1 VVGVALV
8 VRNDG
13 VLQRLLDEVVRACG
27 AVVEDEIVEVVSVLR
42 TVIGDER
49 IVDAL
54 FLLVGEIEF
63 LPIGFATDTTV
74 ERHEIVIGF
83 DTELVVGFSFDELD
97 VEILFHQAEHTIV
110 EDYINLIGIV
120 YHTDSSMTV
129 LGPYL
134 LALGAREQVYLC
146 TIAEWFSSKRASG

>member
-1 VVGVALV
+1 MVGVALV

-13 VLQRLLDEVVRACG
+13 VLKRLLDEVVRACG
-27 AVVEDEIVEVVSVLR
+27 AVVKDEIVEVVSVFR

-49 IVDAL
+49 IIDAL

-83 DTELVVGFSFDELD
+83 DTELVVGFSFNKLD
-97 VEILFHQAEHTIV
+97 IEILIHKAEHTIV
-110 EDYINLIGIV
+110 EDYIEMIRQI
-120 YHTDSSMTV
+120 YHTDCGVTV

-134 LALGAREQVYLC
+134 LALGASE
-146 TIAEWFSSKRASG
+146 